1 MIHLLLLLIKN
12 IGIEITTKSS
22 FHSSEVL
29 AKQKKDARQIH
40 ARRLLQSYILQNTC
54 DQCLSQTFEAIKNIA
69 KSLLLIGNYV
79 DFMEFLAAIRNCE
92 QALEKN

>member
-1 MIHLLLLLIKN
+1 MDYLLLLLIKK

-22 FHSSEVL
+22 FSQQLS
-29 AKQKKDARQIH
+29 ARKTKKDARQIH